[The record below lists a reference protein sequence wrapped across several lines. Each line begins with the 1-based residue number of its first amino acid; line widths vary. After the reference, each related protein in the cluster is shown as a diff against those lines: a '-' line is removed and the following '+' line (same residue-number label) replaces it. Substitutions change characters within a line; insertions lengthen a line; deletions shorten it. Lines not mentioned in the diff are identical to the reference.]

1 MCLRGI
7 RVGECD
13 ASGMH
18 ACMHACMRVRMRSSG
33 SGWHGFGGEDRC
45 DDYGAVPDSPERRC
59 VGGFAR
65 RRGRGRPRCGVAVA

>member
-1 MCLRGI
+1 MSIGKKIAHKAQAAKGAAKKYFGR
-7 RVGECD
+7 
-13 ASGMH
+13 
-18 ACMHACMRVRMRSSG
+18 
-33 SGWHGFGGEDRC
+33 GWHGFGGEDRC

>member
-1 MCLRGI
+1 MLRG
-7 RVGECD
+7 RGCTC
-13 ASGMH
+13 AAFALAKAMLR
-18 ACMHACMRVRMRSSG
+18 ACMRVRMRSSG

-65 RRGRGRPRCGVAVA
+65 RRGCERPRCGVAVA

>member
-13 ASGMH
+13 ASG
-18 ACMHACMRVRMRSSG
+18 MHACMRVRMRSSG

-45 DDYGAVPDSPERRC
+45 DDYGGAVPDSPERRC

-65 RRGRGRPRCGVAVA
+65 RRGRPRCGVAVA